1 MSNLKQYYK
10 PGFQKKVPY
19 LKMQAMSRAQFRQ
32 RIAAKQQ
39 LPKYVPNKERK
50 YSDRAVSGY
59 QVSDA
64 GQFSLL
70 HVPTLGS
77 DFTNRIGRKTNPKS
91 LYIRGKLEITKT
103 ASVATAT
110 VGSTQ

>member
-70 HVPTLGS
+70 HVPTLEV
-77 DFTNRIGRKTNPKS
+77 I
-91 LYIRGKLEITKT
+91 LLIELVEKLIPNLFILEE
-103 ASVATAT
+103 S
-110 VGSTQ
+110 